1 MNGYAT
7 SNCRFSNLSLVQP
20 DHIIKINSFPSFQE
34 KKFYIGFLR
43 TVLDLMELRATG
55 FLQSSSGFN
64 IYLVPRSM
72 GQRKLM
78 VFHMACN
85 FNHSGVTCIVSGDWP
100 KLDGI

>member
-1 MNGYAT
+1 MDMLLLIADLAILVWYSLITLLRLTPSQAFKRRNSILVSHDSTGSNGT
-7 SNCRFSNLSLVQP
+7 QGNW
-20 DHIIKINSFPSFQE
+20 FPA
-34 KKFYIGFLR
+34 KLI
-43 TVLDLMELRATG
+43 
-55 FLQSSSGFN
+55 GFN